1 MTIDPI
7 AFSLGPITVMI
18 LQAIA
23 AVAWIVMAVRVHN
36 VMSIVLAAIFTLMA
50 LSSAVKLF
58 SGGGQQ

>member
-1 MTIDPI
+1 MNL
-7 AFSLGPITVMI
+7 FTVMI

-23 AVAWIVMAVRVHN
+23 AVLWIIMAIRVQN

-58 SGGGQQ
+58 GGGGQN